1 MVCVVVV
8 RELGVAGSDDG
19 VDAHAPSTIA
29 IHQVRILVVCHVMA
43 WIKVPGENH
52 ALFHASLPKD
62 PRISTVLLFGSV
74 AALVNGN
81 MFGGLFERSALV
93 KLGEADYA
101 EALALDGAEKF
112 DPMRTGRVMSNTV
125 VLPETVMDEPAE
137 LRDWMKKAFDYVAT
151 LPPKKKKGAKKPATK
166 PATKARAVARPTK
179 AATKRGA
186 RARAKARPSARK

>member
-1 MVCVVVV
+1 
-8 RELGVAGSDDG
+8 
-19 VDAHAPSTIA
+19 
-29 IHQVRILVVCHVMA
+29 MA

-52 ALFHASLPKD
+52 TLFHASLPKD
-62 PRISTVLLFGSV
+62 PRVSTVLLFGSV

-137 LRDWMKKAFDYVAT
+137 LRDWMRKAFDYVAT
-151 LPPKKKKGAKKPATK
+151 LPPKKKKGVKATK
-166 PATKARAVARPTK
+166 VATKTKTTKASATKRAAARPTK

-186 RARAKARPSARK
+186 TARGKARPSARK